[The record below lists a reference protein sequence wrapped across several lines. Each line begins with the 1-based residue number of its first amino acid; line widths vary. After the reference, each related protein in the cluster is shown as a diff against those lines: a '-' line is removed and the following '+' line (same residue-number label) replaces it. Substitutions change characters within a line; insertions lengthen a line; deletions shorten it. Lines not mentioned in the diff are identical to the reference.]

1 MRATVVF
8 LFFVLAISL
17 HAKDTKKITKVNIFP
32 RFDEVYYVLKS
43 DNSIKHGEYK
53 AVTDGK
59 VLVEGH
65 FCMGLMDS
73 LWTQYDNTGVLR
85 SKGWYKNNK
94 RDSIWVFFDKK
105 GELEQ
110 KIDFSK
116 NDVLLYRTGLAQ
128 NPFRIISGRDTIM
141 SILDR
146 PPLYIGGTS
155 KLFEYISVAI
165 RIPLHKPDEKITGV
179 VNVAFMIDSLGN
191 TSKHRVLKGIGR
203 ICNNEALRVLKSI
216 PEQWIPGMLDGKNV
230 SVDYILQIPF
240 NANMKEI
247 TTSELDLS
255 EPETNN

>member
-8 LFFVLAISL
+8 LLFVFAFSL
-17 HAKDTKKITKVNIFP
+17 DAKDTKKITKFNLYLNS
-32 RFDEVYYVLKS
+32 DEIYYVLKS

-53 AVTDGK
+53 AVTNGK

-73 LWTQYDNTGVLR
+73 LWTQYDVTGVIR
-85 SKGWYKNNK
+85 SKGWFINNK
-94 RDSIWVFFDKK
+94 RDSIWEFFDKK

-116 NDVLLYRTGLAQ
+116 NDVILYRTALAQ
-128 NPFRIISGRDTIM
+128 NPFRILSGRDTLM
-141 SILDR
+141 STLDR
-146 PPLYIGGTS
+146 PPLFIGGTS
-155 KLFEYISVAI
+155 RLLEYISEEI

-179 VNVAFMIDSLGN
+179 VTVAFIIDSIGN
-191 TSKHRVLKGIGR
+191 TSSHRILKGIGR
-203 ICNNEALRVLKSI
+203 VCNNEALRVLKTI

-230 SVDYILQIPF
+230 SVDYVLQIPF

-247 TTSELDLS
+247 STSELYLN
-255 EPETNN
+255 EPETYK